1 MKKIHL
7 TIKEWY
13 LFKEAAKFFYEVTFS
28 SKRVIVQADA
38 YQLEQLGY

>member
-13 LFKEAAKFFYEVTFS
+13 LFKETAKFFYEVTFS

-38 YQLEQLGY
+38 YYLEQLGY

>member
-13 LFKEAAKFFYEVTFS
+13 LFKEAAKFFYEVTI
-28 SKRVIVQADA
+28 SKKVIIIQADA
-38 YQLEQLGY
+38 HYLEQLGY